1 MQSPDEG
8 GGNCVSV
15 RMMVD
20 FGAIP
25 CNLRVNP
32 MLTIFIIDFISVVF
46 LAGAFYLVWKER
58 IHFYSLRPLLPA
70 IVFLAIGHICD
81 MLVEHPSLRLSDYFG
96 LPSGSFELVVA
107 TFGNIADTVG
117 ITFLIY
123 GFIKIVKHE
132 QVEEKRI
139 QELEQ
144 MLPLCSNCKKY
155 RTEDGQW
162 LPIEKYLIESGAP
175 KLTHGICPECSEK
188 LYGNILRKKRS

>member
-1 MQSPDEG
+1 
-8 GGNCVSV
+8 
-15 RMMVD
+15 
-20 FGAIP
+20 
-25 CNLRVNP
+25 

-107 TFGNIADTVG
+107 TFATSPTPSV

-123 GFIKIVKHE
+123 GFHQDRKTRAGRGEAHSRTGADASTLLELQEVPDRRRPMAANREIPH
-132 QVEEKRI
+132 RI
-139 QELEQ
+139 R
-144 MLPLCSNCKKY
+144 C
-155 RTEDGQW
+155 
-162 LPIEKYLIESGAP
+162 P
-175 KLTHGICPECSEK
+175 KTYSRNLS
-188 LYGNILRKKRS
+188 